1 MTAPPRAGVFLA
13 ETTDLLR
20 RTPNVLRALLADL
33 PESWGSTAD
42 IEGGWR
48 PRHVVGHLIT
58 AELDDWIPRTRRILE
73 DGTSKS
79 FEKFDRHAHVGRDDD
94 QTLDQ
99 LLDRFTE
106 LRHQSLE
113 QLDALVRDAD
123 LERKGFHPALGEAS
137 LRELLA
143 TWSVHDL
150 DHTAQIYAG
159 MAGSRDADVGPW
171 KAYLGILLRREDPS
185 AVAG

>member
-1 MTAPPRAGVFLA
+1 MSSADAFLG

-20 RTPNVLRALLADL
+20 RTPEVLRALLGGL

-42 IEGGWR
+42 IDGGWR
-48 PRHVVGHLIT
+48 PRHVVGHLIS
-58 AELDDWIPRTRRILE
+58 AELDDWIPRTRRILL

-79 FEKFDRHAHVGRDDD
+79 FDKFDRHAHIGRDDD
-94 QTLDQ
+94 ESLDQ
-99 LLDRFTE
+99 LLDRFAG
-106 LRHQSLE
+106 LRRESLL
-113 QLDALVRDAD
+113 QLDALVTDAD
-123 LERKGFHPALGEAS
+123 LDRRGYHPALGEAT

-143 TWSVHDL
+143 TWAVHDL
-150 DHTAQIYAG
+150 DHSAQVYAG

-171 KAYLGILLRREDPS
+171 KAYLGILLRREDPA